1 MVGGRVAPGTV
12 GNLLIE
18 QPLPPGAFRSL
29 WNNPERYAAGFVDF
43 PGHYTS
49 GDAGM
54 IDDDGFIHIMGRTDD
69 IINVAGH
76 RLSTG
81 QMEEIVANHE
91 HVVECAVVGAS
102 DELKG
107 EMPVA
112 FVVTRS
118 GVDGGQ
124 DVVQGIVTMIR
135 EGIGP
140 IATPRTVLFVDSL
153 PKTRSGKVLR
163 NLLRSILNGDEI
175 VVPQTIEDASVIEKL
190 LAAVE

>member
-1 MVGGRVAPGTV
+1 
-12 GNLLIE
+12 
-18 QPLPPGAFRSL
+18 
-29 WNNPERYAAGFVDF
+29 
-43 PGHYTS
+43 
-49 GDAGM
+49 
-54 IDDDGFIHIMGRTDD
+54 
-69 IINVAGH
+69 
-76 RLSTG
+76 
-81 QMEEIVANHE
+81 MEEIVANHE